1 MVAFVIFLSKVCLH
15 MYNDFYSF
23 AQACT
28 FSGERCCLRA
38 YCCVFQVDEV
48 VGADQ
53 DQIKQLLDKYSS
65 N

>member
-1 MVAFVIFLSKVCLH
+1 